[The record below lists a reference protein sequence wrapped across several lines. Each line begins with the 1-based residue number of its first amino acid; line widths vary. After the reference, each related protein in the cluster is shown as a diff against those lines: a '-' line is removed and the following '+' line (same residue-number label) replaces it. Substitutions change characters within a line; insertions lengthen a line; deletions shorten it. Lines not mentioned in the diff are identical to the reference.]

1 MLPGKHAREP
11 EAVLTG
17 LRGESVDVD
26 QPRDLAGVGADVR
39 DHGAPVGVGD
49 EHDRP
54 LDRANQV
61 TDGSGVGG
69 ETA

>member
-1 MLPGKHAREP
+1 V

-17 LRGESVDVD
+17 LGCKSVDVD
-26 QPRDLAGVGADVR
+26 KPGDQGVVGVDVR

-54 LDRANQV
+54 VDGAHHVADRL
-61 TDGSGVGG
+61 GVGG
-69 ETA
+69 KAA